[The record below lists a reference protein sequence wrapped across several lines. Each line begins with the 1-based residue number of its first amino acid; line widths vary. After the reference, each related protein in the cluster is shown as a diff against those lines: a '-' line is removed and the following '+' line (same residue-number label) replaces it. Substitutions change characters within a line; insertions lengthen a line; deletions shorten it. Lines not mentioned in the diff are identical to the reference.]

1 LRATPNLKNKKNM
14 ILAEVA
20 QQAVLHGN
28 IAVGLGAM
36 GGAIGVGLAAA
47 KAAEATG
54 RNPGAFGKVFLI
66 GIIGMALAEGLA
78 ILTFFVVNG
87 A

>member
-1 LRATPNLKNKKNM
+1 M

-20 QQAVLHGN
+20 QQIAPLHGN
-28 IAVGLGAM
+28 IAVGLGAL
-36 GGAIGVGLAAA
+36 GGAIGVGLTAA

-54 RNPGAFGKVFLI
+54 RNPGAFGKIFVV
-66 GIIGMALAEGLA
+66 GILGMALAEGLA
-78 ILTFFVVNG
+78 ILTFFVVQN